1 MQKTKN
7 EEINDIKCSA
17 KFLVFHV
24 GCQWFAVRPV
34 KSLTTDLLL
43 QLEVGANRG
52 LGILLKTEGS
62 NWVSNVGWLELGK
75 CAATGA
81 ARRFPKCWAAMSR
94 AHSNY

>member
-7 EEINDIKCSA
+7 EEINDIKCCA

-24 GCQWFAVRPV
+24 VCQWCAVRPV
-34 KSLTTDLLL
+34 KSLITDLLL
-43 QLEVGANRG
+43 QLEVWVNRG

-75 CAATGA
+75 CAANGA
-81 ARRFPKCWAAMSR
+81 ARRFPNCWAAMSR
-94 AHSNY
+94 ARSN